1 MESAS
6 ERLAIARLSHR
17 FGFGPVPGE
26 FARLL
31 KQGLSQTTKQILNS
45 PSQDIFADAVPLPNI
60 YDAGRRPP
68 MTSELLG
75 AYLINKR
82 TQFAELL
89 FWWLD
94 RMVVSDHTLR
104 ERMTWFWHG
113 HWATSYTKVDD
124 ALPMYIQNQ
133 TLRKYALGNF
143 GDMAKSLV
151 NDGALIY
158 WLDGQLNTAKAP
170 NENLSREL
178 MELFILGVNR
188 YSEEDVRETAKALTG
203 YKVDK
208 TSGVVRFNPKQHHNA
223 PISFLGTTG
232 VFDAASL
239 ADFLVRREDCALFIA
254 ERIWYRFISSSEPLT
269 GINYQSAFSQ
279 REIAPLINEIASSS
293 AITNPNYSM
302 VKSPVD
308 WLVSVCRAFQIVP
321 SKVSN
326 PSAIRTGLVALGQ
339 LPFQPPNVGGW
350 PVDQAWLSASSA
362 QNRISFAGYLAN
374 EGKLD
379 AIADLRPSERI
390 SALADWLGVY
400 KFSDRSL
407 KAFSDASKDPIRLA
421 QLAVCSPEY
430 LVNA

>member
-1 MESAS
+1 MEIDSQ
-6 ERLAIARLSHR
+6 RLAIARLSHR
-17 FGFGPVPGE
+17 FGFGPTPGE
-26 FARLL
+26 FARLV
-31 KQGLSQTTKQILNS
+31 KQGLSQTTKQLLNS
-45 PSQDIFADAVPLPNI
+45 PSQDIFADALPLPNI
-60 YDAGRRPP
+60 YDSGRRPP
-68 MTSELLG
+68 MTSDLLG
-75 AYLINKR
+75 QYLIDKR
-82 TQFAELL
+82 TQFAALL

-94 RMVVSDHTLR
+94 RMVIADHALR

-113 HWATSYTKVDD
+113 HWATSFTKVDD
-124 ALPMYIQNQ
+124 ALPMYLQNQ
-133 TLRKYALGNF
+133 TLRTHALGNF
-143 GDMAKSLV
+143 GAMAKAMV

-178 MELFILGVNR
+178 MELFVLGVNR

-208 TSGVVRFNPKQHHNA
+208 SSGAVRFSPRQHYSS

-232 VFDAASL
+232 IFDASSL
-239 ADFLVRREDCALFIA
+239 TDYLVSREDCALFIA

-269 GINYQSAFSQ
+269 GVNYQSAFNQ
-279 REIAPLINEIASSS
+279 REISPLLTEIANSNSL
-293 AITNPNYSM
+293 TDQKYSM

-326 PSAIRTGLVALGQ
+326 PNAIRTGLVALGQ

-350 PVDQAWLSASSA
+350 PVDQAWLSASAA
-362 QNRISFAGYLAN
+362 QYRITFAGFLAN

-379 AIADLRPSERI
+379 AIADLRQSERI
-390 SALADWLGVY
+390 PALADWLGVY
-400 KFSDRSL
+400 QFSDRSL
-407 KAFSDASKDPIRLA
+407 KAFSAAIKDPVRLA
-421 QLAVCSPEY
+421 QLAVCAPEY